1 VFFYDLVDDWIL
13 YGIRD
18 TGLSTLFRMRVD
30 GSEQQA
36 VFENALLP
44 AEMIEPFAVT
54 DGWIFISRHNG
65 VADDGE
71 SPISTLYRLRVD
83 GSEVKPLV
91 AGTFVRNPWV
101 ISPDGEYLFT
111 SYGGADSPMLFRMRL
126 DGSDQ
131 THIPLEDY
139 YDFSFS
145 PLFNL
150 PFRAW
155 LLMLIGAVMFM
166 SGFARREMIA

>member
-1 VFFYDLVDDWIL
+1 
-13 YGIRD
+13 
-18 TGLSTLFRMRVD
+18 
-30 GSEQQA
+30 
-36 VFENALLP
+36 
-44 AEMIEPFAVT
+44 
-54 DGWIFISRHNG
+54 
-65 VADDGE
+65 
-71 SPISTLYRLRVD
+71 
-83 GSEVKPLV
+83 
-91 AGTFVRNPWV
+91 
-101 ISPDGEYLFT
+101 
-111 SYGGADSPMLFRMRL
+111 MRL